1 MQHGV
6 DTEPA
11 YFYRGYKR
19 TDVFDALKARGRLK
33 QHFIALIFKRM
44 LNPAQLPDGVLEQDL

>member
-1 MQHGV
+1 M
-6 DTEPA
+6 DTESA
-11 YFYRGYKR
+11 YFYRGYER